1 MKTVVEA
8 KNLIASLL
16 KAYKKVKEDGVS
28 FSECLTLKD
37 YYNKNFGKF
46 GAEVICFANC
56 ADIERAFYENQN
68 YFELSED
75 KTEGIVKIKYCD
87 GVDVYSATKDLN
99 SNLPENVRASLEMT
113 AMLYSFER
121 FKDKFVQVQ
130 LFEDDNEPARQTNL
144 FVLDEEECQK

>member
-28 FSECLTLKD
+28 FSECLTFKD

-56 ADIERAFYENQN
+56 SDIERAFYENQN
-68 YFELSED
+68 YFELHED
-75 KTEGIVKIKYCD
+75 NADAIVKIKYCD

>member
-28 FSECLTLKD
+28 FSECLTFKD

>member
-28 FSECLTLKD
+28 FSECLTFKD
-37 YYNKNFGKF
+37 YFNENVSKF
-46 GAEVICFANC
+46 DAEVICFANC
-56 ADIERAFYENQN
+56 VDLERAYYENQN
-68 YFELSED
+68 YFELKQDGSD
-75 KTEGIVKIKYCD
+75 GFVKFKFCD
-87 GVDVYSATKDLN
+87 GVDVYSATKNLN
-99 SNLPENVRASLEMT
+99 SNLPENVRASLEMM

-130 LFEDDNEPARQTNL
+130 LFEDDNAPARQTNL